1 MTASAIKLL
10 RRYPLDLNK
19 MKSSSSSVTKSNLF
33 FALRIGTILTVSIT
47 IYVSYIFTTHSKGF
61 FHIACISMGQQ
72 NMTEDTSENET
83 STFITTIPE
92 ELPHRTYLIS
102 RTRCK
107 GKVFLLILVFSAPA
121 NFDKR
126 TIIRKTWATDPSLK
140 IRWRSVF
147 PLGQAAGDNVLNK
160 KLEAEGMMYGDLI
173 RGSYNEHYQNLTFKT
188 QMGLEW
194 AAKYCADFQFL
205 LKADDDVFI
214 NPYALIDH
222 LRIPDTPKTN
232 LYTGSCRFGSG
243 VFRAGKN
250 GVTWE
255 EYNKTRY
262 PPFCSGPAYV
272 LSSDVVYK
280 LVEMFDVKKP
290 FKNEDVYIGMLVEKI
305 GGVRVMVHRG
315 FRYGQCK
322 HIPGTFSLH
331 RAPTIECVE
340 KLFQEA
346 ISERKEYE
354 LAQLRS
360 ARMLSYNV
368 TNTSQVNEHNQIS

>member
-1 MTASAIKLL
+1 MKMRSPNCLPRKANLL
-10 RRYPLDLNK
+10 L
-19 MKSSSSSVTKSNLF
+19 V
-33 FALRIGTILTVSIT
+33 LRIGSILTVSIT
-47 IYVSYIFTTHSKGF
+47 GYISYVFFTQTKGLFYVTH
-61 FHIACISMGQQ
+61 ISMAQS
-72 NMTEDTSENET
+72 NVSLHNNYSET
-83 STFITTIPE
+83 STLITTIQE
-92 ELPHRTYLIS
+92 EPNHRTYLIS

-107 GKVFLLILVFSAPA
+107 EKVVLLILVFTAPA
-121 NFDKR
+121 NFNRR
-126 TIIRKTWATDPSLK
+126 TIIRKTWATDPSVK
-140 IRWRSVF
+140 VRWRSVF
-147 PLGQAAGDNVLNK
+147 LLGHVAGNDILNR

-173 RGSYNEHYQNLTFKT
+173 RGSYNEHYKNLTFKT

-194 AAKYCADFQFL
+194 AAKYCADFRFL

-243 VFRAGKN
+243 VFRHGKN

-340 KLFQEA
+340 ELFQEA
-346 ISERKEYE
+346 MSERKEYE

-360 ARMLSYNV
+360 ARILSYNG
-368 TNTSQVNEHNQIS
+368 TNTSRV

>member
-1 MTASAIKLL
+1 
-10 RRYPLDLNK
+10 
-19 MKSSSSSVTKSNLF
+19 MKSSSSSVTKSHLF
-33 FALRIGTILTVSIT
+33 FALRIGIILTVSIT

-61 FHIACISMGQQ
+61 FHITRISMGQQ
-72 NMTEDTSENET
+72 NMTEDTSDNET

-147 PLGQAAGDNVLNK
+147 PLGQAAGDNILNK

-173 RGSYNEHYQNLTFKT
+173 RGSYNEHYKNLTFKT

-250 GVTWE
+250 GVTWK
-255 EYNKTRY
+255 EYNKTTY

-340 KLFQEA
+340 ELFQEA
-346 ISERKEYE
+346 MKERKEYE

-368 TNTSQVNEHNQIS
+368 NNTSQVNEHNQIS

>member
-1 MTASAIKLL
+1 MKMRSPNCLPRKANLL
-10 RRYPLDLNK
+10 L
-19 MKSSSSSVTKSNLF
+19 V
-33 FALRIGTILTVSIT
+33 LRIGSILTVSIT
-47 IYVSYIFTTHSKGF
+47 GYISYVFFTQTKGLFYVTH
-61 FHIACISMGQQ
+61 ISMAQS
-72 NMTEDTSENET
+72 NVSLHNNHSET
-83 STFITTIPE
+83 STLITTIQE
-92 ELPHRTYLIS
+92 EPNHRTYLIS

-107 GKVFLLILVFSAPA
+107 EKVVLLILVFTAPA
-121 NFDKR
+121 NFDRR

-147 PLGQAAGDNVLNK
+147 PLGQAAGDNILNK

-173 RGSYNEHYQNLTFKT
+173 RGSYNEHYKNLTFKT

-250 GVTWE
+250 GVTWK
-255 EYNKTRY
+255 EYNKTTY
-262 PPFCSGPAYV
+262 PPFCTGPAYV

-322 HIPGTFSLH
+322 HVPGTFSLH

-340 KLFQEA
+340 ELFQEA
-346 ISERKEYE
+346 MSERKEYE

-360 ARMLSYNV
+360 ARILSYNG
-368 TNTSQVNEHNQIS
+368 TNSSRV

>member
-1 MTASAIKLL
+1 MRSLNRLLQKGNLLLVLQVASILTASITVYASYVFFTK
-10 RRYPLDLNK
+10 RRG
-19 MKSSSSSVTKSNLF
+19 LF
-33 FALRIGTILTVSIT
+33 FATR
-47 IYVSYIFTTHSKGF
+47 
-61 FHIACISMGQQ
+61 ISMGQS
-72 NMTEDTSENET
+72 NVSLHNNSGKT
-83 STFITTIPE
+83 STVITTIQEDPN
-92 ELPHRTYLIS
+92 HRTYLTS

-107 GKVFLLILVFSAPA
+107 EKVFLLILVFTAPG
-121 NFDKR
+121 NLDQR
-126 TIIRKTWATDPSLK
+126 TIIRKTWATDPSVNV
-140 IRWRSVF
+140 RWRSVF
-147 PLGQAAGDNVLNK
+147 LLGHVAGNDILNRN
-160 KLEAEGMMYGDLI
+160 LEAEGMVYGDMI
-173 RGSYNEHYQNLTFKT
+173 RGSYNEHYLNLTFKT

-222 LRIPDTPKTN
+222 LRIPNTPKTN
-232 LYTGSCRFGSG
+232 LYTGSCRFGDG
-243 VFRAGKN
+243 VLRAGKN

-280 LVEMFDVKKP
+280 LVEMLDVKKP

-315 FRYGQCK
+315 FRYGTCK

-331 RAPTIECVE
+331 RAPTMECVE
-340 KLFQEA
+340 QLFQEA
-346 ISERKEYE
+346 LTERKEYE
-354 LAQLRS
+354 LAQLRT
-360 ARMLSYNV
+360 ARMLSYNG
-368 TNTSQVNEHNQIS
+368 TNTSQVHEPNQIS